1 MGLLLIGAAT
11 SADIFAAALGISA
24 GGIKFPLRSA
34 LASAFSGA
42 AVLWLSA
49 LLSSAMDRILPLE
62 AAVYI
67 SKAILFIMGLYSI
80 FGDHIKKRLPRPKH
94 RRGCRFFHYAEVMND
109 PKISDC
115 DNSKSISPAEGI
127 AMGIALSA
135 DSVFMGISAGIA
147 GYAPLMVF
155 LSSLIFGT
163 AAIVLGTAIGKGL
176 LQRIKYLDRIPV
188 GGIILIILAII
199 I

>member
-24 GGIKFPLRSA
+24 GGIKFPVRSSFASA
-34 LASAFSGA
+34 LSGA

-49 LLSSAMDRILPLE
+49 LMASAADKILPLE
-62 AAVYI
+62 WAVYI
-67 SKAILFIMGLYSI
+67 SKAILLIMGLYSI
-80 FGDHIKKRLPRPKH
+80 FGDRIKKMLPQRKK
-94 RRGCRFFHYAEVMND
+94 RKGCRLYHYAEVMND

-115 DNSKSISPAEGI
+115 DNSKSISPAEGA

-147 GYAPLMVF
+147 GYAPVMIF
-155 LSSLIFGT
+155 LSSLFFGMG
-163 AAIVLGTAIGKGL
+163 AIALGTAIGKGL
-176 LQRIKYLDRIPV
+176 SARIKSLARIPV
-188 GGIILIILAII
+188 GGIILIVLAII

>member
-1 MGLLLIGAAT
+1 MRSLLIGAAT
-11 SADIFAAALGISA
+11 SADIFAAALGIGA

-49 LLSSAMDRILPLE
+49 LLSSAADRILPLDI
-62 AAVYI
+62 AVYI
-67 SKAILFIMGLYSI
+67 SKAILLIMGLYSI
-80 FGDHIKKRLPRPKH
+80 FGDRLRKRFPPRKKRS
-94 RRGCRFFHYAEVMND
+94 GCRLFHYAEVMND

-115 DNSKSISPAEGI
+115 DNSKSISPAEGA

-147 GYAPLMVF
+147 GCSPGLIF
-155 LSSLIFGT
+155 LSSLIFGMG
-163 AAIVLGTAIGKGL
+163 AIILGTAAGKGL
-176 LQRIKYLDRIPV
+176 SARIKSLARIPA

>member
-1 MGLLLIGAAT
+1 MGPILIGAAT

-24 GGIKFPLRSA
+24 GGIKFPIRSA
-34 LASAFSGA
+34 IASAFSGA

-49 LLSSAMDRILPLE
+49 LLSSMLDRMIPIDT
-62 AAVYI
+62 AIYI

-80 FGDHIKKRLPRPKH
+80 FGDKIKKMLPDVKK
-94 RRGCRFFHYAEVMND
+94 RRGCRLYHYAEVMND

-115 DNSKSISPAEGI
+115 DNSKSISTAEGI

-147 GYAPLMVF
+147 GISPVMIF
-155 LSSLIFGT
+155 LSSLFFGT
-163 AAIVLGTAIGKGL
+163 AAIALGTAIGKVL
-176 LQRIKYLDRIPV
+176 SERIKSLASIPA
-188 GGIILIILAII
+188 GGIILIILAFII
-199 I
+199 